1 MGNFQKLL
9 DLLRDAQGPVTLTK
23 ALSVASGQP
32 LARQSL
38 DLALKSCVELG
49 VPEHHQRMLKD
60 MVAAGEAAGV
70 SQEEIEGRIAGV
82 MRRFSTE
89 PMTKSTAGDVLAQA
103 MSGSPVQSVPDMTIT
118 RNLSVEQIHLAR
130 QQQISDQQ
138 LIRDCEVAGVA
149 TGQIVEL
156 AARLEDTRGLP
167 NNIRQPGIDAVRQQL
182 TQAQPSPAAQGI
194 DWSGTQWSN
203 K

>member
-89 PMTKSTAGDVLAQA
+89 PMTKSTAGDALEQA
-103 MSGSPVQSVPDMTIT
+103 MSGSPVQFAPDMTVK
-118 RNLSVEQIHLAR
+118 RNMSTEQIHLAR

-182 TQAQPSPAAQGI
+182 TQAQPSPVGQGI
-194 DWSGTQWSN
+194 DWSAQGW

>member
-1 MGNFQKLL
+1 MTIKAVLAQLAALNSTMTKSHGGNDAGREARLNFEDHKLIGDCWQAKVSGAQIEEL
-9 DLLRDAQGPVTLTK
+9 KKSLKATHDLPDADRK
-23 ALSVASGQP
+23 AAFSAV
-32 LARQSL
+32 RQYL
-38 DLALKSCVELG
+38 L
-49 VPEHHQRMLKD
+49 
-60 MVAAGEAAGV
+60 
-70 SQEEIEGRIAGV
+70 
-82 MRRFSTE
+82 
-89 PMTKSTAGDVLAQA
+89 KSTAGDALEQA
-103 MSGSPVQSVPDMTIT
+103 MSGSPVQFAPDMTVK
-118 RNLSVEQIHLAR
+118 RNMSTEQIHLAR

-182 TQAQPSPAAQGI
+182 TQAQPSHAEQGI
-194 DWSGTQWSN
+194 DWSAQGW

>member
-1 MGNFQKLL
+1 MTIKAVLAQLAALNSTMTKSHGGNDAGREARLNFEDHKLIGDCWQAKVSGAQIEEL
-9 DLLRDAQGPVTLTK
+9 KKSLKATHDLPDADRK
-23 ALSVASGQP
+23 AAFSAV
-32 LARQSL
+32 RQYL
-38 DLALKSCVELG
+38 L
-49 VPEHHQRMLKD
+49 
-60 MVAAGEAAGV
+60 
-70 SQEEIEGRIAGV
+70 
-82 MRRFSTE
+82 
-89 PMTKSTAGDVLAQA
+89 KSTAGDVLAQA
-103 MSGSPVQSVPDMTIT
+103 MSGSPVQSIT

-182 TQAQPSPAAQGI
+182 TQAQPSPGELGI
-194 DWSGTQWSN
+194 DWSAQGW
-203 K
+203 

>member
-1 MGNFQKLL
+1 MTIKAVLAQLAALNSTMTKSHGGNDAGREARLNFEDHKLIGDCWQAKVSGAQIEEL
-9 DLLRDAQGPVTLTK
+9 KKSLKATHDLPDADRK
-23 ALSVASGQP
+23 AAFSAV
-32 LARQSL
+32 RQYL
-38 DLALKSCVELG
+38 L
-49 VPEHHQRMLKD
+49 
-60 MVAAGEAAGV
+60 
-70 SQEEIEGRIAGV
+70 
-82 MRRFSTE
+82 
-89 PMTKSTAGDVLAQA
+89 KSTAGDALEQA
-103 MSGSPVQSVPDMTIT
+103 MSGSPVQFAPDMTVK
-118 RNLSVEQIHLAR
+118 RNMSTEQIHLAR

-182 TQAQPSPAAQGI
+182 TQAQPSPPAQGI
-194 DWSGTQWSN
+194 DWSAGW

>member
-9 DLLRDAQGPVTLTK
+9 ELLRDAQGPVTLTK

-103 MSGSPVQSVPDMTIT
+103 MSGSPVQFAPDMTVK
-118 RNLSVEQIHLAR
+118 RNMSTEQIHLAR

-182 TQAQPSPAAQGI
+182 TQAQPSPAELGI
-194 DWSGTQWSN
+194 DWSAQGW

>member
-1 MGNFQKLL
+1 M
-9 DLLRDAQGPVTLTK
+9 TLTK

-103 MSGSPVQSVPDMTIT
+103 MSGSPVQFAPDMTVK
-118 RNLSVEQIHLAR
+118 RNMSTEQIHLAR

-182 TQAQPSPAAQGI
+182 TQAQPSPEEQGI
-194 DWSGTQWSN
+194 DWSAQGW

>member
-9 DLLRDAQGPVTLTK
+9 ELLRDAQGPVTLTK

-103 MSGSPVQSVPDMTIT
+103 MSGSPVQSIT

-130 QQQISDQQ
+130 QQQIADQQ
-138 LIRDCEVAGVA
+138 LLRECESAGVSS
-149 TGQIVEL
+149 GQIVEL
-156 AARLEDTRGLP
+156 SEALSASRGLP
-167 NNIRQPGIDAVRQQL
+167 DAARAPGIAAVRQQL

-194 DWSGTQWSN
+194 DWRAHGW

>member
-9 DLLRDAQGPVTLTK
+9 ELLRDAQGPVTLTK

-103 MSGSPVQSVPDMTIT
+103 MRG
-118 RNLSVEQIHLAR
+118 RF
-130 QQQISDQQ
+130 
-138 LIRDCEVAGVA
+138 
-149 TGQIVEL
+149 
-156 AARLEDTRGLP
+156 RLR
-167 NNIRQPGIDAVRQQL
+167 A
-182 TQAQPSPAAQGI
+182 
-194 DWSGTQWSN
+194 

>member
-1 MGNFQKLL
+1 MTIKAVLAQLAALNSTMTKSHGGNDAGREARLNFEDHKLIGDCWQAKVSGAQIEEL
-9 DLLRDAQGPVTLTK
+9 KKSLKATHDLPDADRK
-23 ALSVASGQP
+23 AAFSAV
-32 LARQSL
+32 RQYL
-38 DLALKSCVELG
+38 L
-49 VPEHHQRMLKD
+49 
-60 MVAAGEAAGV
+60 
-70 SQEEIEGRIAGV
+70 
-82 MRRFSTE
+82 
-89 PMTKSTAGDVLAQA
+89 KSTAGDALEQA
-103 MSGSPVQSVPDMTIT
+103 MSGSPVQFAPDMTVK
-118 RNLSVEQIHLAR
+118 RNMSTEQIHLAR

-194 DWSGTQWSN
+194 DWSGQGW
-203 K
+203 

>member
-103 MSGSPVQSVPDMTIT
+103 MSGSPVQSIT

-130 QQQISDQQ
+130 QQQIADQQ
-138 LIRDCEVAGVA
+138 LLRECESAGVSS
-149 TGQIVEL
+149 GQIVEL
-156 AARLEDTRGLP
+156 SDALSASRGLP
-167 NNIRQPGIDAVRQQL
+167 DAARAPGIAAVRQQL

-194 DWSGTQWSN
+194 DWSAHGW

>member
-1 MGNFQKLL
+1 MIKAVLAQLAALNSTMTKSHGGNDAGREARLNFEDHKLIGDCWQAKVSGAQIEEL
-9 DLLRDAQGPVTLTK
+9 KKSLKATHDLPDADRK
-23 ALSVASGQP
+23 AAFSAV
-32 LARQSL
+32 RQYL
-38 DLALKSCVELG
+38 L
-49 VPEHHQRMLKD
+49 
-60 MVAAGEAAGV
+60 
-70 SQEEIEGRIAGV
+70 
-82 MRRFSTE
+82 
-89 PMTKSTAGDVLAQA
+89 KSTAGDVLAQA
-103 MSGSPVQSVPDMTIT
+103 MSGSPVQLPDMTVK
-118 RNLSVEQIHLAR
+118 RNMSTEQIHLAR

-182 TQAQPSPAAQGI
+182 TQAQPSPGELGI
-194 DWSGTQWSN
+194 DWGDEW

>member
-103 MSGSPVQSVPDMTIT
+103 MSGSPVQFVPDMTVK
-118 RNLSVEQIHLAR
+118 RNMSTEQIHLAR

-182 TQAQPSPAAQGI
+182 TQAQPSPGELGI
-194 DWSGTQWSN
+194 DWSAQGW

>member
-1 MGNFQKLL
+1 MTIKAVLAQLAALNSTMTKSHGGNDAGREARLNFEDHKLIADCWQAKVSGAQIEEL
-9 DLLRDAQGPVTLTK
+9 KKSLKATHDLPDADRK
-23 ALSVASGQP
+23 AAFSAV
-32 LARQSL
+32 RQYL
-38 DLALKSCVELG
+38 L
-49 VPEHHQRMLKD
+49 
-60 MVAAGEAAGV
+60 
-70 SQEEIEGRIAGV
+70 
-82 MRRFSTE
+82 
-89 PMTKSTAGDVLAQA
+89 KSTAGDALEQA
-103 MSGSPVQSVPDMTIT
+103 MSGSPVQFAPDMTVK
-118 RNLSVEQIHLAR
+118 RNMSTEQIHLAR

-182 TQAQPSPAAQGI
+182 TQAQPSPAEQGI
-194 DWSGTQWSN
+194 DWSAQGW

>member
-103 MSGSPVQSVPDMTIT
+103 MSGSPVQSIT

-130 QQQISDQQ
+130 QQQIADQQ
-138 LIRDCEVAGVA
+138 LLRECESAGVSS
-149 TGQIVEL
+149 GQIVEL
-156 AARLEDTRGLP
+156 SEALSASRGLP
-167 NNIRQPGIDAVRQQL
+167 DAARAPGIAAVRQQL
-182 TQAQPSPAAQGI
+182 TQPPLSPAARGI
-194 DWSGTQWSN
+194 DWGDEW

>member
-1 MGNFQKLL
+1 MTIKAVLAQLAALNSTMTKSHAGHDAGREARLNFEDHKLIGDCWQAKVSGAQIEEL
-9 DLLRDAQGPVTLTK
+9 KKSLKATHDLPDADRK
-23 ALSVASGQP
+23 AAFSAV
-32 LARQSL
+32 RQYL
-38 DLALKSCVELG
+38 L
-49 VPEHHQRMLKD
+49 
-60 MVAAGEAAGV
+60 
-70 SQEEIEGRIAGV
+70 
-82 MRRFSTE
+82 
-89 PMTKSTAGDVLAQA
+89 KSTAGDALEQA
-103 MSGSPVQSVPDMTIT
+103 MSGSPVQFAPDMTVK
-118 RNLSVEQIHLAR
+118 RNMSTEQIHLAR

-194 DWSGTQWSN
+194 DWSARGW

>member
-1 MGNFQKLL
+1 MTIKAVLAQLAALNSTMTKSHGGNDAGREARLNFEDHKLIGDCWQAKVSGAQIEEL
-9 DLLRDAQGPVTLTK
+9 KKSLKATHDLPDADRK
-23 ALSVASGQP
+23 AAFSAV
-32 LARQSL
+32 RQYL
-38 DLALKSCVELG
+38 L
-49 VPEHHQRMLKD
+49 
-60 MVAAGEAAGV
+60 
-70 SQEEIEGRIAGV
+70 
-82 MRRFSTE
+82 
-89 PMTKSTAGDVLAQA
+89 KSTAGDALEQA
-103 MSGSPVQSVPDMTIT
+103 MSGSPVQFAPDMTVK
-118 RNLSVEQIHLAR
+118 RNMSTEQIHLAR

-182 TQAQPSPAAQGI
+182 TQAQPSPAEQGI
-194 DWSGTQWSN
+194 DWSARGW

>member
-1 MGNFQKLL
+1 MTIKAVLAQLAALNSTMTKSHGGNDAGREARLNFEDHKLIGDCWQAKVSGAQIEEL
-9 DLLRDAQGPVTLTK
+9 KKSLKATHDLPDADRK
-23 ALSVASGQP
+23 AAFSAV
-32 LARQSL
+32 RQYL
-38 DLALKSCVELG
+38 L
-49 VPEHHQRMLKD
+49 
-60 MVAAGEAAGV
+60 
-70 SQEEIEGRIAGV
+70 
-82 MRRFSTE
+82 
-89 PMTKSTAGDVLAQA
+89 KSTAGDALEQA
-103 MSGSPVQSVPDMTIT
+103 MSGSPVQFAPDMTVK
-118 RNLSVEQIHLAR
+118 RNMSTEQIHLAR

-194 DWSGTQWSN
+194 DWSAHGW

>member
-103 MSGSPVQSVPDMTIT
+103 MSGSPVQSIT

-130 QQQISDQQ
+130 QQQIADQQ
-138 LIRDCEVAGVA
+138 LLRECESAGVSS
-149 TGQIVEL
+149 GQIVEL
-156 AARLEDTRGLP
+156 SEALSASRGLP
-167 NNIRQPGIDAVRQQL
+167 DAARAPGIAAVRQQL
-182 TQAQPSPAAQGI
+182 TKEPLSPAVQGI
-194 DWSGTQWSN
+194 DWSAQGW

>member
-1 MGNFQKLL
+1 MTIKAVLAQLAALNSTMTKSHGGNDAGREARLNFEDHKLIGDCWQAKVSGAQIEEL
-9 DLLRDAQGPVTLTK
+9 KKSLKATHDLPDADRK
-23 ALSVASGQP
+23 AAFSAV
-32 LARQSL
+32 RQYL
-38 DLALKSCVELG
+38 L
-49 VPEHHQRMLKD
+49 
-60 MVAAGEAAGV
+60 
-70 SQEEIEGRIAGV
+70 
-82 MRRFSTE
+82 
-89 PMTKSTAGDVLAQA
+89 KSTAGDALEQA
-103 MSGSPVQSVPDMTIT
+103 MSGSPVQFAPDMTVS
-118 RNLSVEQIHLAR
+118 RNMSTEQIHLAR

-182 TQAQPSPAAQGI
+182 TQAQPSPGELGI
-194 DWSGTQWSN
+194 DWSAQGW

>member
-9 DLLRDAQGPVTLTK
+9 ELLRDAQGPVTLTK

-103 MSGSPVQSVPDMTIT
+103 MSGSPVQSIT

-130 QQQISDQQ
+130 QQQIADQQ
-138 LIRDCEVAGVA
+138 LLRECESAGVSS
-149 TGQIVEL
+149 GQIVEL
-156 AARLEDTRGLP
+156 SEALSASRGLP
-167 NNIRQPGIDAVRQQL
+167 DAARAPGIAAVRQQL

-194 DWSGTQWSN
+194 DWSAHGW

>member
-1 MGNFQKLL
+1 MTIKAVLAQLAALNSTMTKSHGGNDAGREARLNFEDHKLIGDCWQAKVSGAQIEEL
-9 DLLRDAQGPVTLTK
+9 KKSLKATHDLPDADRK
-23 ALSVASGQP
+23 AAFSAV
-32 LARQSL
+32 RQYL
-38 DLALKSCVELG
+38 L
-49 VPEHHQRMLKD
+49 
-60 MVAAGEAAGV
+60 
-70 SQEEIEGRIAGV
+70 
-82 MRRFSTE
+82 
-89 PMTKSTAGDVLAQA
+89 KSTAGDALEQA
-103 MSGSPVQSVPDMTIT
+103 MSGSPVQFAPDMTVK
-118 RNLSVEQIHLAR
+118 RNMSTEQIHLAR

-182 TQAQPSPAAQGI
+182 TQAQPSPAELGI
-194 DWSGTQWSN
+194 DWSAQGW

>member
-9 DLLRDAQGPVTLTK
+9 ELLRDAQGPVTLTK

-70 SQEEIEGRIAGV
+70 SQEEIEWRIAGV

-103 MSGSPVQSVPDMTIT
+103 MSGSPVQSIT

-130 QQQISDQQ
+130 QQQIADQQ
-138 LIRDCEVAGVA
+138 LLRECESAGVSS
-149 TGQIVEL
+149 GQIVEL
-156 AARLEDTRGLP
+156 SEALSASRGLP
-167 NNIRQPGIDAVRQQL
+167 DAARAPGIAAVRQQL
-182 TQAQPSPAAQGI
+182 TEEPLSPAVQGI
-194 DWSGTQWSN
+194 DWSAQGW

>member
-1 MGNFQKLL
+1 MTIKAVLAQLAALNSTMTKSHAGHDAGREARLNFEDHKLIGDCWQAKVSGAQIEEL
-9 DLLRDAQGPVTLTK
+9 KKSLKATHDLPDADRK
-23 ALSVASGQP
+23 AAFSAV
-32 LARQSL
+32 RQYL
-38 DLALKSCVELG
+38 L
-49 VPEHHQRMLKD
+49 
-60 MVAAGEAAGV
+60 
-70 SQEEIEGRIAGV
+70 
-82 MRRFSTE
+82 
-89 PMTKSTAGDVLAQA
+89 KSTAGDALEQA
-103 MSGSPVQSVPDMTIT
+103 MSGSPVQFAPDMTVK
-118 RNLSVEQIHLAR
+118 RNMSTEQIHLAR

-182 TQAQPSPAAQGI
+182 TQAQPSPPAQGI
-194 DWSGTQWSN
+194 DWSAHEW

>member
-1 MGNFQKLL
+1 MGNFQKLIEQ
-9 DLLRDAQGPVTLTK
+9 LRAVSGTMTLTK

-38 DLALKSCVELG
+38 DLALKSCAELG
-49 VPEHHQRMLKD
+49 VPEHHQKMLKD

-70 SQEEIEGRIAGV
+70 AQEEIEGRIAGV

-89 PMTKSTAGDVLAQA
+89 PMTKSTAGDALEQA
-103 MSGSPVQSVPDMTIT
+103 MSGAPVQSVPDMTIT

-130 QQQISDQQ
+130 QQQIADQQ
-138 LIRDCEVAGVA
+138 LLRECENAGVS
-149 TGQIVEL
+149 TGQIVQL
-156 AARLEDTRGLP
+156 DNALSSTRGMPDAARA
-167 NNIRQPGIDAVRQQL
+167 PGIAAVRQQL
-182 TQAQPSPAAQGI
+182 TQSPLSPAARGI
-194 DWSGTQWSN
+194 DWGDEW

>member
-1 MGNFQKLL
+1 MTIKAVLAQLAALNSTMTKSHAGHDAGREARLNFEDHKLIGDCWQAKVSSAQIEEL
-9 DLLRDAQGPVTLTK
+9 KKSLKATHDLPDADRK
-23 ALSVASGQP
+23 AAFSAV
-32 LARQSL
+32 RQYL
-38 DLALKSCVELG
+38 L
-49 VPEHHQRMLKD
+49 
-60 MVAAGEAAGV
+60 
-70 SQEEIEGRIAGV
+70 
-82 MRRFSTE
+82 
-89 PMTKSTAGDVLAQA
+89 KSTAGDALEQA
-103 MSGSPVQSVPDMTIT
+103 MSGSPVQFAPDMTVK
-118 RNLSVEQIHLAR
+118 RNMSTEQIHLAR

-182 TQAQPSPAAQGI
+182 TQAQPSPAEQGI

>member
-9 DLLRDAQGPVTLTK
+9 ELLRDAQGPVTLTK

-103 MSGSPVQSVPDMTIT
+103 MSGSPVQSIT

-130 QQQISDQQ
+130 QQQIADQQ
-138 LIRDCEVAGVA
+138 LLRECESAGVSS
-149 TGQIVEL
+149 GQIVEL
-156 AARLEDTRGLP
+156 SDALSASRGLP
-167 NNIRQPGIDAVRQQL
+167 DAARAPGIAAVRQQL

-194 DWSGTQWSN
+194 DWSAHGW

>member
-1 MGNFQKLL
+1 MTIKAVLAQLAALNSTMTKSHAGHDAGREARLNFEDHKLIGDCWQAKVSGAQIEEL
-9 DLLRDAQGPVTLTK
+9 KKSLKATHDLPDADRK
-23 ALSVASGQP
+23 AAFSAV
-32 LARQSL
+32 RQYL
-38 DLALKSCVELG
+38 L
-49 VPEHHQRMLKD
+49 
-60 MVAAGEAAGV
+60 
-70 SQEEIEGRIAGV
+70 
-82 MRRFSTE
+82 
-89 PMTKSTAGDVLAQA
+89 KSTAGDALEQA
-103 MSGSPVQSVPDMTIT
+103 MSGSPVQFAPDMTVK
-118 RNLSVEQIHLAR
+118 RNMSTEQIHLAR

-194 DWSGTQWSN
+194 DWSAPRRR
-203 K
+203 

>member
-1 MGNFQKLL
+1 MTIKAVLAQLAALNSTMTKSHGGNDAGREARLNFEDHKLIGDCWQAKVSGAQIEEL
-9 DLLRDAQGPVTLTK
+9 KKSLKATHDLPDADRK
-23 ALSVASGQP
+23 AAFSAV
-32 LARQSL
+32 RQYL
-38 DLALKSCVELG
+38 L
-49 VPEHHQRMLKD
+49 
-60 MVAAGEAAGV
+60 
-70 SQEEIEGRIAGV
+70 
-82 MRRFSTE
+82 
-89 PMTKSTAGDVLAQA
+89 KSTAGDVLAQA
-103 MSGSPVQSVPDMTIT
+103 MSGSPVQFAPDMTVK
-118 RNLSVEQIHLAR
+118 RNMSTEQIHLAR

-182 TQAQPSPAAQGI
+182 TQAQPSPAELSI
-194 DWSGTQWSN
+194 DWSAQGW

>member
-103 MSGSPVQSVPDMTIT
+103 MSGSPVQFAPDMTVK
-118 RNLSVEQIHLAR
+118 RNMSTEQIHLAR

-182 TQAQPSPAAQGI
+182 TQAQPSPAEQGI
-194 DWSGTQWSN
+194 DWSAPRRR
-203 K
+203 